1 MVGALDDTGAGDDAV
16 ADAEAIDEAGDVL
29 VMRFPLLRAL
39 CTFGLVFSLVN
50 AGSGGAAAAAGEPV
64 TILAL
69 GDSLTAGYDL
79 PPDDAFPVRLE
90 KTLRTRGHDVR
101 LVNAGVSGDT
111 TAGGLARLEW
121 LLSGETPDAVIVELG
136 ANDALRG
143 LPPAKAEENL
153 AAILKILQDRGIP
166 VLLAG
171 MMAPRNLGPE
181 YVAAFDGLYPR
192 LAERFDVPLYPFF
205 LEGVALQD
213 RYLLSDGLHP
223 NADGVQ
229 VIVDNILPHV
239 EALIERARRAG
250 G

>member
-1 MVGALDDTGAGDDAV
+1 MVGALVRTGVGDDV
-16 ADAEAIDEAGDVL
+16 DADAIDEAGDEL

-50 AGSGGAAAAAGEPV
+50 AGSGGTAAAAESV
-64 TILAL
+64 KILAL

-79 PPDDAFPVRLE
+79 PPADAFPVRLE
-90 KTLRTRGHDVR
+90 EALRTSGRDVR
-101 LVNAGVSGDT
+101 VINAGVSGDT
-111 TAGGLARLEW
+111 TAGGLARLQW
-121 LLSGETPDAVIVELG
+121 LLEGETPDAVIVELG

-143 LPPAKAEENL
+143 LPPEKAEENL
-153 AAILKILQDRGIP
+153 AAILQELKEREIP

-181 YVAAFDGLYPR
+181 YVQSFDSMYPR

-223 NADGVQ
+223 NPQGVQ
-229 VIVDNILPHV
+229 VMVENILPYV
-239 EALIERARRAG
+239 EDLVDRARQAG